1 MILPTPLFIFFF
13 FFNDTATTEI
23 YTLSLHD
30 ALPISGDQP
39 VRTDLAA
46 RFCELGANIAADQ
59 LRCSGARDGQRVTG
73 GAEHL
78 PEAKLPLRNQFRIFA
93 PGGNDG
99 RRNLVRPKRL
109 CFLNAEVSRQRA
121 KFRLAEPELWHA
133 RLFLGF
139 VAIDGDVAVL
149 VHNRA
154 RFLEPFVNP
163 FAADFR
169 ADAREV
175 RAEHRGPLDALHFVA
190 TLAIEF
196 GQELA
201 AARKLR
207 RLRQIGLMAG
217 SAGSLD
223 EVRGQDRLLPG
234 ERGLVSFGDFRG
246 RPLAAMTNRAA
257 PLAHVVRNRRMRA
270 KRLRNRLIR
279 KARLRDSLMAGGA
292 AVDHVHSGEPDLI
305 NARAVIGGQPLRIRA
320 TLRKAQIRTFVLL
333 PLAAGGPL
341 KRKS

>member
-1 MILPTPLFIFFF
+1 MHLRYIFGCIFLFHLFLSFTFLLFFF

-30 ALPISGDQP
+30 ALPIS
-39 VRTDLAA
+39 
-46 RFCELGANIAADQ
+46 
-59 LRCSGARDGQRVTG
+59 
-73 GAEHL
+73 
-78 PEAKLPLRNQFRIFA
+78 
-93 PGGNDG
+93 
-99 RRNLVRPKRL
+99 
-109 CFLNAEVSRQRA
+109 
-121 KFRLAEPELWHA
+121 
-133 RLFLGF
+133 
-139 VAIDGDVAVL
+139 
-149 VHNRA
+149 
-154 RFLEPFVNP
+154 
-163 FAADFR
+163 
-169 ADAREV
+169 REV

-270 KRLRNRLIR
+270 QKPPDRLIR

-292 AVDHVHSGEPDLI
+292 AVDHGHSGEPGLV
-305 NARAVIGGQPLRIRA
+305 N
-320 TLRKAQIRTFVLL
+320 
-333 PLAAGGPL
+333 
-341 KRKS
+341 